1 MEWPAC
7 LDEYEKL
14 VIRMN
19 TPRSVFFLF
28 KKCFPS
34 AVFFLFSFCS
44 SLSIRFCAIVYKNSS
59 RLSCL
64 ILVLW
69 FFINNYLVFSRFSSK
84 SLKFSWWLSPLDPAK
99 S

>member
-28 KKCFPS
+28 KKSFPS

-44 SLSIRFCAIVYKNSS
+44 SLSIRFCAIVYEK
-59 RLSCL
+59 
-64 ILVLW
+64 
-69 FFINNYLVFSRFSSK
+69 FFEALLFDFGFMVF
-84 SLKFSWWLSPLDPAK
+84 L
-99 S
+99 